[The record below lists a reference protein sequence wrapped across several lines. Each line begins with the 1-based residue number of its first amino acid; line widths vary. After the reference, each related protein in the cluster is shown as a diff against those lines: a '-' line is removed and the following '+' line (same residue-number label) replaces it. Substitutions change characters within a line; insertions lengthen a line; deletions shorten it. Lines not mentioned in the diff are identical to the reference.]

1 MKALL
6 PSDRAAVVGVIDPD
20 ALAADTYET
29 GWISMSDFQSVMAI
43 IMAGT
48 LGSSATL
55 NAKFEQGQGAAGAN
69 PQDVPGKAITA
80 LTQAGTDSDKQA
92 VLNCFAD
99 DLDLAD
105 GYDHVR
111 LSMTI
116 GAATSDA
123 GALVLG
129 FDARY
134 EPASNNDLASVDE
147 IV

>member
-43 IMAGT
+43 IMAGS